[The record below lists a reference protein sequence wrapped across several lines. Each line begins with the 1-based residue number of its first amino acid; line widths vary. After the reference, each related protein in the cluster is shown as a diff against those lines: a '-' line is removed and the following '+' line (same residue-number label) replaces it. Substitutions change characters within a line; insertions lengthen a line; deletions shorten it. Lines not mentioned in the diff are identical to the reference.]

1 MNLSVI
7 HRPYSICRDYF
18 ESGNCFY
25 LNFGISDHDLVN
37 CTGKISL
44 LKRNIYKKISIR
56 SVENYTKE
64 KLLELIRKT
73 DFPDYATYTCLKKA
87 YQDFIIKSREVIDLF
102 YPSKKL
108 RLVRNLGQT
117 LKQFQQFI
125 RGMISYSKNIKNL
138 AWGLT
143 KIIFDRQMALQ
154 KAISKKKKSDFQ

>member
-37 CTGKISL
+37 CTRKISL
-44 LKRNIYKKISIR
+44 LKCNIYKKISIR

-117 LKQFQQFI
+117 LKQFQQFL